1 MAEILAFL
9 WGKDMVIVFLILDD
23 KEKSQNSTFKKSPT
37 VIVGNA

>member
-9 WGKDMVIVFLILDD
+9 WGKDMVIVFLILDE